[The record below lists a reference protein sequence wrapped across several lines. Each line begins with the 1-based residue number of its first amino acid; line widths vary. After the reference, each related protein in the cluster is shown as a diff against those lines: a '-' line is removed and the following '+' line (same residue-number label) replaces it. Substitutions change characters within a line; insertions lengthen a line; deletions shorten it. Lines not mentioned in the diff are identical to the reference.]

1 MLGHRY
7 TAAISVTKVLVVLID
22 NGLSMQ
28 NPLPDSFGF
37 PLPITYLGAAKNI
50 TQSLLQTIS
59 PQDLVNIIPFNSA
72 GAVPLSN
79 TPVS

>member
-28 NPLPDSFGF
+28 TPLPDSFGF
-37 PLPITYLGAAKNI
+37 PLPINYLGAAKNI

-59 PQDLVNIIPFNSA
+59 PQDLVNIIPFNSV